1 MVLDEPKES
10 DDVFKINGFTMLMDK
25 DLHDTTKDV
34 TVDYVNYGIR
44 AGFQVTS
51 QVPVGGAGGGCGTS
65 CSC

>member
-10 DDVFKINGFTMLMDK
+10 DTVFKVNGYTMIMDK
-25 DLHDTTKDV
+25 DLQESTKEV

-51 QVPVGGAGGGCGTS
+51 QVPVAGGGGCGSS

>member
-1 MVLDEPKES
+1 LVLDEPKES
-10 DDVFKINGFTMLMDK
+10 DTVFKVNGYTMIMDK
-25 DLHDTTKDV
+25 DLQESTKEV

-51 QVPVGGAGGGCGTS
+51 QVPVAGGGGCGSS